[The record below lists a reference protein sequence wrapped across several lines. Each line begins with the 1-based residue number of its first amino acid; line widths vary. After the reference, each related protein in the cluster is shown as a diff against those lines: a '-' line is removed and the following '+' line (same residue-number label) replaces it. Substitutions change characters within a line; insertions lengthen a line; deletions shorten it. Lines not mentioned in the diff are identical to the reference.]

1 MALNVNPMYAYL
13 YDVLKSS
20 NKQNLQKAT
29 KSSATAI
36 SAEGFSMQSK
46 LPGFEMKNDL
56 SDQGEKSRNK
66 SNKSNE
72 EDIIEQR
79 LRRLDLF

>member
-1 MALNVNPMYAYL
+1 MYAYL

-46 LPGFEMKNDL
+46 LPSFEMENDL

-66 SNKSNE
+66 KNKLNE
-72 EDIIEQR
+72 EDMIEQR